1 MAEEVEISNVGGD
14 GVASEVTLARLTA
27 TMESMA
33 KQKGVNP
40 AEITKKMKQVMDES
54 SRHVVNNTKTKKEN
68 TQATK
73 KATTA
78 TDKFSTF
85 LTNSAGIGI
94 KSIKEGFKGLYTSL
108 TEGKDDLGDF
118 TKNIPLVGNKLSGLV
133 GIIDENLESFR
144 NLSQSGAIF
153 GEGLNNLRNLSAA
166 AGLPLSEFSALV
178 GQNSEVMKLFGGS
191 VASGARNFAAVAL
204 ELRTGP
210 GKAMLGLGY
219 TAQEL
224 NESLIEY
231 AEFSQTQINTDRRNS
246 KVTAAGAAEYL
257 NTINDLAAVT
267 GKRRDQIK
275 EEMAA
280 AQADQRVRLAIA
292 SMGKEEGQTFAANL
306 AATNSAGLKEALKDA
321 ADGVLNNPLSQGLA
335 VASETFRKDAANIKN
350 MNAMEYQ
357 NFMAKVGKELDEAG
371 SELGEG
377 AQAVISSGTGFG
389 QAVGMASELAN
400 EKIMD
405 QADYDKAKAA
415 RDAEANKDLGIKEFS
430 NTLRTVRSSLMDVLT
445 TGGDNSPLSVIS
457 NAINSVAATL
467 GEFVS
472 SSEFTEGI
480 KEIGNTISSFIS
492 NFKNFDLMTA
502 LFGADKGD
510 IVDGKEVT
518 EKITGL
524 FDSNM
529 FKGIGEALK
538 DALLSSAGL
547 IVGGIVAVFAAKTVI
562 SAIGAGISGALS
574 SVTSKIF
581 GKGPVSSDADKTTSK
596 TGGIGKGIAGI
607 GKGIGKGIG
616 GVFGGLAKGI
626 SAFANP
632 AVVAGAASLGAAI
645 VLIGG
650 AIAGATWMVGKAL
663 PTMAEGMKSFE
674 EINGA
679 ALIAAGK
686 GMAAIGAG
694 LAVFGAGSTLG
705 AVGNV
710 ISNILGAL
718 PGQSPLEKLQEF
730 GDAKLNTT
738 QIENNANAM
747 MAYSKAM
754 AGFDGGPAPS
764 VLSAFKT
771 GIVSLLGGETDPLAP
786 IKSFGEMSFNTN
798 GIITNAS
805 AVKAYADA
813 MKDFPSSPSASV
825 FGALK
830 DGIISL
836 LGGET
841 DPFAPMKAFGD
852 LRLNTQGI
860 IGNAYALSSYADAM
874 KDFPT
879 SPSASVFG
887 ALKDGIIGLLGGNT
901 DPMAPIKAFG
911 EMSFN
916 TNGII
921 ANASAVKSYA
931 EAMKDFPSSP
941 SASVFGAL
949 KDGIIGLLGG
959 NTDPMAPIKAFGEM
973 SFNTNGIIANASA
986 VKSYAEAMKDFPS
999 SPSASV
1005 FTALKDGIIS
1015 LLGGETDPF
1024 APMKAFGDLSLD
1036 AAGIVTNA
1044 GAVKTYAEAMKD
1056 FPDAPSVSALS
1067 ALKTGIVSL
1076 FGGETDPFSSLI
1088 EFGNLSLNSSGI
1100 LNNAEAVKAYAQ
1112 AMSAMPQ
1119 IDGERTGG
1127 VVGAIAGFFSGDTQM
1142 PWDKVKAFGEAD
1154 LGNTESILNNAN
1166 VISKFNEAMAGI
1178 SSSGGLM
1185 PIADGMTAIA
1195 GVQGLQSNLDILNAG
1210 LDTAGVVNYTV
1221 AMQNL
1226 VDTLQELNAA
1236 MSEERTAN
1244 TKQQTTGS
1252 ANSAMANITSS
1263 DAATSSN
1270 QLNTIMEQV
1279 LSVLHEMRDLDGKV
1293 EKNTRNI
1300 IGSNIARGSV
1310 SNVG

>member
-596 TGGIGKGIAGI
+596 TGGKGIAGI

-616 GVFGGLAKGI
+616 GVLGGLAKGI

-959 NTDPMAPIKAFGEM
+959 NVDPLAPIRSFGEM